1 MSGDTADNVLTGDA
15 SAELT
20 RCKAELAE
28 LMNTKVAEI
37 AAEIDQ
43 NTASEVKR
51 LTQELALSAK
61 RHIEA
66 EEAALQALED
76 AEEKLAATKKELDRK
91 VQTLKQADR
100 LVKKLQSTMTPEKA
114 STKKRKQNG
123 KKRTKQKKKRKKTR
137 HR

>member
-1 MSGDTADNVLTGDA
+1 MSRATADNVLTGDA
-15 SAELT
+15 GAELT
-20 RCKAELAE
+20 RCKADLAE

-61 RHIEA
+61 RHIEV
-66 EEAALQALED
+66 EEAALQALEA
-76 AEEKLAATKKELDRK
+76 AEKKLAATKKELDRK
-91 VQTLKQADR
+91 VQTLKQAHR
-100 LVKKLQSTMTPEKA
+100 LLKKLQSTMTPEKA

-123 KKRTKQKKKRKKTR
+123 KKRTKQKKKRTGLR
-137 HR
+137 